1 MSFIGKADDPVAVVR
16 EILSNGPVPAPEFR
30 RRARELGVPVKQ
42 TPQACRD
49 AGAKCVRYGPPGAGG
64 WQWQLG
70 KPEDFG
76 IIQRPNRRGLHAK
89 FFFRGREIQR
99 KLTDDD
105 DMEAARLAMTELR
118 AQLEEEDT
126 VFAPRR
132 RRSEPPAYP
141 PPDALPVTLADCMR
155 DVARQL
161 VRLCRKARQLEGK
174 SQNEVTHPAREAII
188 PSSEKGVTL

>member
-1 MSFIGKADDPVAVVR
+1 MSFIAKADDPVAVVR
-16 EILSNGPVPAPEFR
+16 EILAGGPVPAPEFR
-30 RRARELGVPVKQ
+30 ERAYERGIPKKEIGK
-42 TPQACRD
+42 ACRD
-49 AGAKCVRYGPPGAGG
+49 AGADCVRYGPPGAGG

-76 IIQRPNRRGLHAK
+76 IIKRPNRRGLHAK

-105 DMEAARLAMTELR
+105 DMEAAKLAMAELV

-126 VFAPRR
+126 VFAPYR

-141 PPDALPVTLADCMR
+141 PREEMPVTLADCMR

-174 SQNEVTHPAREAII
+174 SQKEVTHPTGTAFI
-188 PSSEKGVTL
+188 PEIGVTT